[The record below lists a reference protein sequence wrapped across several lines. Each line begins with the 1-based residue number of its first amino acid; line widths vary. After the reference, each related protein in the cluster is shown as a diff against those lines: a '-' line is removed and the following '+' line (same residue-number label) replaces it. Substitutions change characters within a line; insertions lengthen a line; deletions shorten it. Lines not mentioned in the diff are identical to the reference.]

1 MTTLRPAILLLILLT
16 LITGGLY
23 PLLTTLLGQWWFPAQ
38 ANGSLILDTNVV
50 RGSSLIGQ
58 NFTQPTYLQGRP
70 SATAETPYNPMASG
84 GSNLAGSNP
93 ELDKVITERVA
104 ALRAANPQAN
114 PAVPVDLITASASGL
129 DGQISPEAAAWQI
142 PRIAKARHL
151 PVEQVTRLV
160 DENTT
165 QPLVGFIGKPVVNV
179 LLVNRALDDLQSH
192 PIP

>member
-16 LITGGLY
+16 LVTGGLY
-23 PLLTTLLGQWWFPAQ
+23 PLLTTLLAQWWFPTQ
-38 ANGSLILDTNVV
+38 ANGSLIIDTQVV

-58 NFTQPTYLQGRP
+58 NFTQAKYLQGRP

-93 ELDKVITERVA
+93 ELDKQVTERVA

-114 PAVPVDLITASASGL
+114 PAVPVELVTASASGL
-129 DGQISPEAAAWQI
+129 DGQISPQAAAWQI
-142 PRIAKARHL
+142 PRIAKARNL
-151 PVEQVTRLV
+151 PVEQVERLIA
-160 DENTT
+160 ENTT

-179 LLVNRALDDLQSH
+179 LLVNVALDALQT
-192 PIP
+192 P

>member
-23 PLLTTLLGQWWFPAQ
+23 PLLTTLLGQWWFPSQ
-38 ANGSLILDTNVV
+38 ANGSLIIDTNVV

-58 NFTQPTYLQGRP
+58 SFTEAKYLQGRP

-93 ELDKVITERVA
+93 ELDKVIKERVA

-129 DGQISPEAAAWQI
+129 DGQISPQAAIWQI
-142 PRIAKARHL
+142 PRIAAARNL
-151 PVEQVTRLV
+151 PVEQVARLV
-160 DENTT
+160 AENTT
-165 QPLVGFIGKPVVNV
+165 KPLVSFMGQPVVNV
-179 LLVNRALDDLQSH
+179 LQVNRALDALQA
-192 PIP
+192 P